1 MKLRARTLITA
12 IFLFIAFGTTLNLA
26 VQESQAQSS
35 SRKHHHYRVFEIG
48 TFGGPTSSIAFPP
61 AHVLTERGT
70 VVGWADST
78 IPDPLKPNC
87 FNDECTVLKA
97 FIWHDERLIDL
108 PSLSSAAN
116 SYAIGENDRRWVIG
130 VSETGSIDSSLGTP
144 QYAGVVWRNGEIKD
158 VGTLG
163 GESSAATAVNN
174 LGEVVGGASN
184 GKPDQQ
190 SMLSSDLF
198 IFGPFPANTQS
209 RAFLWKGGLLHDLG
223 TLGGPDSM
231 AIFNNDRG
239 QVVGIS
245 YLSDV
250 IAPTLGVP
258 PIGTFLWEHGKLRN
272 IGGFGGSQTGPQ
284 WLNQK
289 GEIVGTSLLPGD
301 QVTRSFIWRNGHL
314 KDLDSLGGDNVYVH
328 TINDE
333 GIATGYSDIPR
344 YTRFWPP
351 CHLEA
356 RSCYRPRRAGARLQL
371 CGRGI
376 GKQPRAGCR

>member
-245 YLSDV
+245 YSSDV

-258 PIGTFLWEHGKLRN
+258 RSERFS
-272 IGGFGGSQTGPQ
+272 GSM
-284 WLNQK
+284 
-289 GEIVGTSLLPGD
+289 ESCGTSA
-301 QVTRSFIWRNGHL
+301 
-314 KDLDSLGGDNVYVH
+314 DL
-328 TINDE
+328 
-333 GIATGYSDIPR
+333 
-344 YTRFWPP
+344 
-351 CHLEA
+351 
-356 RSCYRPRRAGARLQL
+356 AGAK
-371 CGRGI
+371 RGHN
-376 GKQPRAGCR
+376 GLTRKERSSELHYCQATR